1 MILYSP
7 DRWCS
12 PQSLWFCGRGFAKL
26 RLLCGCSHNKTPGAC
41 FCLEVWFKSWQQR
54 SPTTPQGDRHRQK
67 WKSSKNLFVFV
78 WNVMK
83 RMTDLRC
90 IKARLRVVCFA
101 GYCSNFVEIKSAAR
115 PPMFGFVESLTRSR
129 WYRARGLHLTFP
141 RGDFIYRAAEC
152 ALVGLTKAGS
162 QTHTT
167 FQVSWRI
174 WLWLTRRLH
183 FKTNWRCTFYAFKVS
198 ESTQAL
204 RANIEAIWSD
214 GRSNARGGNGQ
225 L

>member
-1 MILYSP
+1 MGARTIKPPGPAFVSRSDSNLDS
-7 DRWCS
+7 RGRQLLHRVIAIVRS
-12 PQSLWFCGRGFAKL
+12 ENPQKIN
-26 RLLCGCSHNKTPGAC
+26 LL
-41 FCLEVWFKSWQQR
+41 
-54 SPTTPQGDRHRQK
+54 
-67 WKSSKNLFVFV
+67 VFV
-78 WNVMK
+78 RNVMK

-152 ALVGLTKAGS
+152 ALVGVTKAGS
-162 QTHTT
+162 PTHTT

-174 WLWLTRRLH
+174 
-183 FKTNWRCTFYAFKVS
+183 
-198 ESTQAL
+198 
-204 RANIEAIWSD
+204 
-214 GRSNARGGNGQ
+214 
-225 L
+225 

>member
-1 MILYSP
+1 MAGVLQSFGYCVGARTIKPPGPAFVSRSDSNLDS
-7 DRWCS
+7 RGRQLLHRVIAIVRS
-12 PQSLWFCGRGFAKL
+12 ENPQKIN
-26 RLLCGCSHNKTPGAC
+26 LL
-41 FCLEVWFKSWQQR
+41 
-54 SPTTPQGDRHRQK
+54 
-67 WKSSKNLFVFV
+67 VFV
-78 WNVMK
+78 RNVMK

-162 QTHTT
+162 PTHTT

-174 WLWLTRRLH
+174 
-183 FKTNWRCTFYAFKVS
+183 
-198 ESTQAL
+198 
-204 RANIEAIWSD
+204 
-214 GRSNARGGNGQ
+214 
-225 L
+225 

>member
-67 WKSSKNLFVFV
+67 WKSFCICVECDEEDDRLALHKSPVKGRLFCGILLKFCGDKERGASSHVWLRGVFDPEQV
-78 WNVMK
+78 VSGTRPALNFPPRRLYLQSGGM
-83 RMTDLRC
+83 C
-90 IKARLRVVCFA
+90 IGWVDQGR
-101 GYCSNFVEIKSAAR
+101 
-115 PPMFGFVESLTRSR
+115 
-129 WYRARGLHLTFP
+129 FP
-141 RGDFIYRAAEC
+141 NP
-152 ALVGLTKAGS
+152 
-162 QTHTT
+162 THTT

-183 FKTNWRCTFYAFKVS
+183 FKTYWRRTFYAFKVS

>member
-12 PQSLWFCGRGFAKL
+12 PQSLGFCGWGFAKV

-67 WKSSKNLFVFV
+67 WKSSKKSFCVRVECDEEDDRLALHKSPVKGRLFCGILLKFCGD
-78 WNVMK
+78 K
-83 RMTDLRC
+83 
-90 IKARLRVVCFA
+90 
-101 GYCSNFVEIKSAAR
+101 ER

-174 WLWLTRRLH
+174 WLGLTRRLH
-183 FKTNWRCTFYAFKVS
+183 FKTYWRCTFYAFKVS